1 MRIFSVSEKK
11 QRVLHLILFLL
22 SIGYAMLL
30 VAARLISGY
39 LYGTSQKGPLTGSVA
54 TQLIGISQ
62 GIDAGFQLYALGLVV
77 CCALI
82 CLLLPLP
89 CRMYVRYTAFFL
101 FLPFPLLWWM
111 DQFSPILRER
121 GGVFVRP
128 GMVLGDSRFWTC
140 WTVGFVA
147 LLAVECM
154 KRWKAKR

>member
-1 MRIFSVSEKK
+1 MRIFSISEKK
-11 QRVLHLILFLL
+11 QKMLHLLLFLL
-22 SIGYAMLL
+22 SVSYVMLL
-30 VAARLISGY
+30 VVARLISGY

-62 GIDAGFQLYALGLVV
+62 GIDAVFQLYALGLVV

-121 GGVFVRP
+121 GAVFVRP